1 MIYSKIQIE
10 MLCDALEGNK
20 SAFKRLMKEAP
31 ELAAL
36 ESAIM
41 GEKEPMEWLLKNN
54 KMLAAFTTA
63 IDGNKS
69 AMKALFAKK
78 EFAWAAVVS
87 IIMKDQEAATWLERQ
102 GLYHFVEL
110 AKSIK
115 LARERQNGISFI

>member
-20 SAFKRLMKEAP
+20 SAFKRRMKEAP

-41 GEKEPMEWLLKNN
+41 GEKEPMEWLLKNK
-54 KMLAAFTTA
+54 KMLEAFTKA

-115 LARERQNGISFI
+115 